1 MRVCIV
7 IYQIQLSVES
17 KLDAGERI
25 VCKLWG
31 RSGACVER
39 DARERCAQI
48 VGTRIRHTQ
57 TVGPERVTVQ
67 EGGSCKV

>member
-7 IYQIQLSVES
+7 IYWIQLSVEN
-17 KLDAGERI
+17 KLDAGERT
-25 VCKLWG
+25 VCKLWCQ
-31 RSGACVER
+31 SGACAEC
-39 DARERCAQI
+39 DAREGCAPI

-67 EGGSCKV
+67 ERGSCKV